1 MAVIVDFTLLMICL
15 GVGGLYLLIISLLW
29 NRMEKFIPTTDNF
42 PENLLEE
49 RSAAA
54 FISTFIVEL
63 IFFVFIPALIYAW
76 FYTVIPFSGIRGG
89 VSVALVI
96 FILGVL
102 PLGITIL
109 LRIRLPVVFL
119 LYHILGMLVKI
130 AGTLAII
137 GYLYS
142 L

>member
-1 MAVIVDFTLLMICL
+1 MIVDFTLLMICL
-15 GVGGLYLLIISLLW
+15 GVGGLYLLIISWLW
-29 NRMEKFIPTTDNF
+29 NRLEKFIPTTDNF
-42 PENLLEE
+42 PENFLEE

-63 IFFVFIPALIYAW
+63 IFFVFIPAVIYAW

-96 FILGVL
+96 FILGIL

-119 LYHILGMLVKI
+119 LYHILGLLVKI
-130 AGTLAII
+130 AGILAII